1 VVVQVQAIATAEST
15 VAALERAVRA
25 EVDKLQLSPLD
36 RADAEDLITLLA
48 VALESRFQGP
58 MRTGVVQVN
67 ECCGWCCRRC
77 RRRPSFPARSA
88 KASALR

>member
-1 VVVQVQAIATAEST
+1 MRGRQPQGRGEGRAYPGRGRQVQAIATAEST

-48 VALESRFQGP
+48 SRSSRDSRARCGQG
-58 MRTGVVQVN
+58 
-67 ECCGWCCRRC
+67 
-77 RRRPSFPARSA
+77 SA
-88 KASALR
+88 GE